1 MSIVRFS
8 EKQVYVGGEVARPGF
23 IPYRR
28 GMTALQAIMAAGSFL
43 DTARL
48 DSVIVIRDS
57 GDPRNSIARKIDLQ
71 EVVTGGVPEPLQLAP
86 HDVLFVPKTGVAH
99 ADVWVRQHIKELMP
113 IPIRM
118 PGF

>member
-1 MSIVRFS
+1 MSIIKFS
-8 EKQVYVGGEVARPGF
+8 DKQVYVGGEVGRPGF
-23 IPYRR
+23 VPYRR

-57 GDPRNSIARKIDLQ
+57 GDPSGSIARTINLQ
-71 EVVTGGVPEPLQLAP
+71 EVVTGGQREPLQLAP
-86 HDVLFVPKTGVAH
+86 HDVLFVPRTGVAN
-99 ADVWVRQHIKELMP
+99 ANVWVRQHIKEMMP

-118 PGF
+118 PGL